1 MNHLISYKLFESKSE
16 LIEFVDYLN
25 HDLEDDG
32 FTIRKSDTF
41 QFMRDKWKNI
51 RYNDS
56 IFKSRKDEF
65 NLYKGKEIEVFEI
78 VTNSLAIAN
87 AFPNKKK
94 GILFS
99 TNLNLYDAEPHVK
112 RLLDYA
118 KGLGYNHFE
127 VRKITQM
134 SRKSQDVTQ
143 SFTGKGRLPESAK
156 REILILQILIMKNI

>member
-25 HDLEDDG
+25 HDLQDDG

-41 QFMRDKWKNI
+41 GFMRDKWKNI

-56 IFKSRKDEF
+56 IFKSRRDEF

-78 VTNSLAIAN
+78 VTKIKNTDVRMS
-87 AFPNKKK
+87 
-94 GILFS
+94 G
-99 TNLNLYDAEPHVK
+99 LNLYDVEPHVK

-156 REILILQILIMKNI
+156 REILILQILIMK

>member
-25 HDLEDDG
+25 HDLQDDG

-41 QFMRDKWKNI
+41 EFMRDKWKNI

-78 VTNSLAIAN
+78 VTKIKNTDVRMS
-87 AFPNKKK
+87 
-94 GILFS
+94 G
-99 TNLNLYDAEPHVK
+99 LNLYDVEPHVK

-156 REILILQILIMKNI
+156 REILILQILIMK

>member
-1 MNHLISYKLFESKSE
+1 MKHLKSYKLFESKSE
-16 LIEFVDYLN
+16 IMEFIDYLN
-25 HDLEDDG
+25 HDLQDDG

-41 QFMRDKWKNI
+41 EFMRDKWKNI

-56 IFKSRKDEF
+56 SFKSRRDEF
-65 NLYKGKEIEVFEI
+65 NLYKGKESLVFEI
-78 VTNSLAIAN
+78 VAKIRNTDVRMS
-87 AFPNKKK
+87 
-94 GILFS
+94 G
-99 TNLNLYDAEPHVK
+99 LNLYDVEPHVK

-156 REILILQILIMKNI
+156 REILILQILIMK

>member
-1 MNHLISYKLFESKSE
+1 MKHLKTYGKFTDVHYKLFESASE
-16 LIEFVDYLN
+16 INEFIDYLR
-25 HDLEDDG
+25 HDLQDDG

-41 QFMRDKWKNI
+41 EFMRDKWKNI

-56 IFKSRKDEF
+56 SCKSRRDEF

-78 VTNSLAIAN
+78 VSESY
-87 AFPNKKK
+87 KKK
-94 GILFS
+94 ALYFS
-99 TNLNLYDAEPHVK
+99 SNLNLYDAEPHVK

-156 REILILQILIMKNI
+156 REILILQILIMK

>member
-56 IFKSRKDEF
+56 GKRISLAEF

-78 VTNSLAIAN
+78 VTNSH
-87 AFPNKKK
+87 KKK

>member
-1 MNHLISYKLFESKSE
+1 MKHLKSYKLFESKSE

-25 HDLEDDG
+25 HVLQDDG
-32 FTIRKSDTF
+32 LTIRKSDTF
-41 QFMRDKWKNI
+41 EFMRDKWKNI

-56 IFKSRKDEF
+56 SWKSRRDEF
-65 NLYKGKEIEVFEI
+65 NLYKGREIEVFEI
-78 VTNSLAIAN
+78 VSESH
-87 AFPNKKK
+87 KKK

-134 SRKSQDVTQ
+134 SRKSQDVTH

-156 REILILQILIMKNI
+156 REILILQILIMK

>member
-1 MNHLISYKLFESKSE
+1 MKHLKSYKLFESKSE
-16 LIEFVDYLN
+16 IMEFIDYLN
-25 HDLEDDG
+25 HDLQDDG

-41 QFMRDKWKNI
+41 EFMRDKWKNI

-56 IFKSRKDEF
+56 IFKSRRDEF

-78 VTNSLAIAN
+78 VTKIKNTDVRMS
-87 AFPNKKK
+87 
-94 GILFS
+94 G
-99 TNLNLYDAEPHVK
+99 LNLYDVEPHVK

-156 REILILQILIMKNI
+156 REILILQILIMK